1 MTHTETTAPCFAI
14 ETPESGKET
23 IMLMDAKA
31 LARHIMRM
39 DFGTE
44 TELYLYADAD
54 GKRVECAAALRKE
67 RWKDTEF
74 CLLGGYGL
82 PVKDIN
88 IERGCSLADWHRP
101 SATRWTSSVTAQ
113 TSASSSATGKWF
125 SMLFSQP
132 KPQYYG

>member
-1 MTHTETTAPCFAI
+1 MIHTETTAPCFAI

-44 TELYLYADAD
+44 ELYLYADTD

-67 RWKDTEF
+67 KWKDSEF

-82 PVKDIN
+82 PVRSIY
-88 IERGCSLADWHRP
+88 IERGCGLADL
-101 SATRWTSSVTAQ
+101 ALSVGDALDFF
-113 TSASSSATGKWF
+113 G
-125 SMLFSQP
+125 
-132 KPQYYG
+132 YGPYVGLVVGCE

>member
-23 IMLMDAKA
+23 IMLIDANA

-44 TELYLYADAD
+44 TELYLHADTD

-67 RWKDTEF
+67 KWKDSEF

-82 PVKDIN
+82 PVRSIY
-88 IERGCSLADWHRP
+88 IEHGCSLADLILTVGD
-101 SATRWTSSVTAQ
+101 ALDFF
-113 TSASSSATGKWF
+113 G
-125 SMLFSQP
+125 
-132 KPQYYG
+132 YGRDIGLVVGYG

>member
-1 MTHTETTAPCFAI
+1 MTHTGKTASCFAI
-14 ETPESGKET
+14 ETPERGKET

-31 LARHIMRM
+31 LAWHIMRM

-54 GKRVECAAALRKE
+54 GKRVECAAALCKE
-67 RWKDTEF
+67 RWKDSEF

-88 IERGCSLADWHRP
+88 IERGCSLADLTL
-101 SATRWTSSVTAQ
+101 AVGDALDFF
-113 TSASSSATGKWF
+113 G
-125 SMLFSQP
+125 
-132 KPQYYG
+132 YGPDVGLVVGYG

>member
-1 MTHTETTAPCFAI
+1 MTHTETAAPCFVI
-14 ETPESGKET
+14 ETPGTEKEK

-54 GKRVECAAALRKE
+54 GKRAEYAAALRKE
-67 RWKDTEF
+67 KWKDSEF

-88 IERGCSLADWHRP
+88 IERGCSLADL
-101 SATRWTSSVTAQ
+101 ALAVGDALDFF
-113 TSASSSATGKWF
+113 G
-125 SMLFSQP
+125 
-132 KPQYYG
+132 YGPDVGLVVGYR

>member
-23 IMLMDAKA
+23 IMLIDANA

-44 TELYLYADAD
+44 TELYLHADTD

-67 RWKDTEF
+67 KWKDSEF

-82 PVKDIN
+82 PVRSIY
-88 IERGCSLADWHRP
+88 IERGCGLADL
-101 SATRWTSSVTAQ
+101 ALSVGDALDFF
-113 TSASSSATGKWF
+113 G
-125 SMLFSQP
+125 
-132 KPQYYG
+132 YGPYVGLVVGCE

>member
-23 IMLMDAKA
+23 IMLIDANA

-39 DFGTE
+39 NFGTE
-44 TELYLYADAD
+44 TELYLHADTD

-67 RWKDTEF
+67 KWKDSEF

-82 PVKDIN
+82 PVRSIY
-88 IERGCSLADWHRP
+88 IERGCSLADLA
-101 SATRWTSSVTAQ
+101 SAVGDALDFF
-113 TSASSSATGKWF
+113 G
-125 SMLFSQP
+125 
-132 KPQYYG
+132 YGPDIGLVVGYG

>member
-74 CLLGGYGL
+74 CLLG
-82 PVKDIN
+82 
-88 IERGCSLADWHRP
+88 
-101 SATRWTSSVTAQ
+101 
-113 TSASSSATGKWF
+113 
-125 SMLFSQP
+125 
-132 KPQYYG
+132 

>member
-39 DFGTE
+39 DFDTE
-44 TELYLYADAD
+44 TELYLHTDTD

-67 RWKDTEF
+67 KWKDSEF

-82 PVKDIN
+82 PVRSIY
-88 IERGCSLADWHRP
+88 IEHGCSLADLVL
-101 SATRWTSSVTAQ
+101 AVGDALDFF
-113 TSASSSATGKWF
+113 G
-125 SMLFSQP
+125 
-132 KPQYYG
+132 YGPDVGLVVGYG

>member
-1 MTHTETTAPCFAI
+1 MTHTETAASCFVI

-44 TELYLYADAD
+44 EELYLYADTD

-67 RWKDTEF
+67 KWKDSEF

-82 PVKDIN
+82 PVRSIY
-88 IERGCSLADWHRP
+88 IEHGCSLADLILTVGD
-101 SATRWTSSVTAQ
+101 ALDFF
-113 TSASSSATGKWF
+113 G
-125 SMLFSQP
+125 
-132 KPQYYG
+132 YGRDIGLVVGYG

>member
-1 MTHTETTAPCFAI
+1 MIHTETTAPCFAI

-44 TELYLYADAD
+44 LYLHADTD

-67 RWKDTEF
+67 KWKDSEF

-82 PVKDIN
+82 PVRSIN
-88 IERGCSLADWHRP
+88 IERGCGLADLA
-101 SATRWTSSVTAQ
+101 SAVGDALDFF
-113 TSASSSATGKWF
+113 G
-125 SMLFSQP
+125 
-132 KPQYYG
+132 YGPDVGLVVGYG

>member
-1 MTHTETTAPCFAI
+1 MIHTETTAPCFAI
-14 ETPESGKET
+14 ETPERGKET

-54 GKRVECAAALRKE
+54 GKRAECAAALRKE

-82 PVKDIN
+82 PVKGIN
-88 IERGCSLADWHRP
+88 IERGCSLADLTL
-101 SATRWTSSVTAQ
+101 AVGDALDFF
-113 TSASSSATGKWF
+113 G
-125 SMLFSQP
+125 
-132 KPQYYG
+132 YGPDVGLVVGYG